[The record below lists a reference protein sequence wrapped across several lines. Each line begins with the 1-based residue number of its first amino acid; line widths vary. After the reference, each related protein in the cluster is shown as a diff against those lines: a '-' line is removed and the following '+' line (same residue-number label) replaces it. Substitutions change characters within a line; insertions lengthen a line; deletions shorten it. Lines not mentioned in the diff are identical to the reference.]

1 MKEVSSYTTCC
12 FSLKSIDASPE
23 ESHEQR
29 YANAH
34 QPLYTCYRE
43 QHGWDEIR
51 TTWIEPQNKGELAW
65 FQHNIH
71 ATL

>member
-43 QHGWDEIR
+43 QHG
-51 TTWIEPQNKGELAW
+51 
-65 FQHNIH
+65 
-71 ATL
+71 

>member
-1 MKEVSSYTTCC
+1 MKEFSRYITCC

-23 ESHEQR
+23 ESQEQR
-29 YANAH
+29 YVNMYR
-34 QPLYTCYRE
+34 PLYTSYRE
-43 QHGWDEIR
+43 QHGWGDICAAR
-51 TTWIEPQNKGELAW
+51 MEPQSRGELAW